1 MSAATV
7 KWFAEAVKRD
17 AALMERSTASASSPL
32 LPPFVLASYEAFAM
46 FNVFCTDFRDLKSA
60 NANFHV
66 LRTYPREYNL

>member
-46 FNVFCTDFRDLKSA
+46 FNMFCTDFRDLKSA
-60 NANFHV
+60 NFHV
-66 LRTYPREYNL
+66 L

>member
-17 AALMERSTASASSPL
+17 AALTERSTASASSPL

-46 FNVFCTDFRDLKSA
+46 FNVFCTDFRDL
-60 NANFHV
+60 
-66 LRTYPREYNL
+66 